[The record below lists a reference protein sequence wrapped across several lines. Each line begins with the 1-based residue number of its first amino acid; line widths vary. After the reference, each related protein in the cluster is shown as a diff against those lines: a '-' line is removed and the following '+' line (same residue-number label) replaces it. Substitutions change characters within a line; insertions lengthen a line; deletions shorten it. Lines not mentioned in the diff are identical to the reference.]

1 MKTLR
6 AREREPVKKE
16 PENLGQCQLS
26 DSCMVDSCS
35 NTISKLT
42 KVVRSA
48 KNLKKYLVN
57 NITFAL
63 FRMDVHKNKD
73 ELGPVIFCTKEAEEL
88 EKMARSPNSVCS
100 CSGM

>member
-1 MKTLR
+1 MNCQCEVLR
-6 AREREPVKKE
+6 
-16 PENLGQCQLS
+16 
-26 DSCMVDSCS
+26 
-35 NTISKLT
+35 
-42 KVVRSA
+42 VVRSA

-57 NITFAL
+57 NIPFSL

-88 EKMARSPNSVCS
+88 EKMARSPKSGCS